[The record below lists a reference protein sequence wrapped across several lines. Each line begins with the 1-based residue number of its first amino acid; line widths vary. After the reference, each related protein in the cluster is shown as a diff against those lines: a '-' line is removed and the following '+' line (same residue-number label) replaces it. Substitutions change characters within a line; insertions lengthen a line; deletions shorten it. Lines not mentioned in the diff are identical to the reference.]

1 MIRFIHTADI
11 HFGMENYGKIDPITG
26 IHSRLLDFKKSF
38 DTCVQYAIEQKVDLF
53 VFAGDAYKTA
63 HPTPTQQKLL
73 LDSFMK
79 LYQAK
84 IPVVITVGNHDNP
97 LSFGKA
103 NALDIFAH
111 LPIDGFHVFSKP
123 DAIKIE
129 TKSGPIQVV
138 GMPWPNRHNLAI
150 NATQTIPNAIEL
162 TQHISNSLAHI
173 TEQLANSLDP
183 NLPAILVGHLTVSAG
198 IFSGSEKRAVY
209 GQDPIL
215 LPSQLA
221 IPPFDY
227 VALGHLHRF
236 QNTNPQGTIP
246 VVYAGSIDRVDFGE
260 RKEEK
265 GFCDVTIHE
274 KYKTTF
280 EHIVIKTRPFIQ
292 IDVILQENIDQT
304 EQIIHELSKYNIVDS
319 ILKITYQI
327 PASEQ
332 DSVDVKK
339 IQRYSQEAMFLVGI
353 IPIRTMQ
360 TRAHRDLLKQ
370 EMDLE
375 TLLSTYF
382 NSNEA
387 LKKRAEILT
396 EKTLKLDELEELYNM
411 NSEPSDS

>member
-11 HFGMENYGKIDPITG
+11 HFGMENYGKIDPVTG

-38 DTCVQYAIEQKVDLF
+38 DTCVEFAIKENVDLF

-79 LYQAK
+79 LYKAK
-84 IPVVITVGNHDNP
+84 IPVVIVVGNHDNP

-123 DAIKIE
+123 SAITLV

-150 NATQTIPNAIEL
+150 NATQSITTAADLTKTI
-162 TQHISNSLAHI
+162 SDSMAHI
-173 TEQLANSLDP
+173 TQQLAESLDQT
-183 NLPAILVGHLTVSAG
+183 LPAILVGHLTVSSG

-221 IPPFDY
+221 IAPFDY

-274 KYKTTF
+274 KNKVTF
-280 EHIVIKTRPFIQ
+280 EHIVIPTRPFIQ

-304 EQIIHELSKYNIVDS
+304 EQILEQIYKHTITDS
-319 ILKITYQI
+319 ILKITYKL
-327 PASEQ
+327 PETEK
-332 DSVDVKK
+332 DYVDVKK
-339 IQRYSQEAMFLVGI
+339 IQRYCQEAMYLVGI
-353 IPIRTMQ
+353 IPVRTVQ

-375 TLLSTYF
+375 TLLQTYF
-382 NSNEA
+382 NAHEN
-387 LKKRAEILT
+387 LKKRSKLLT
-396 EKTLKLDELEELYNM
+396 EKALKLDELEEIYNTKIE
-411 NSEPSDS
+411 SSDS